1 MTHPQATVL
10 PVHRADSALVA
21 DEQDKGPYTLVAG
34 NRIGKNWIFLP
45 GGGGVM
51 QLKVRNGPSG
61 HLLVE
66 SFVWLGCSFSFLG
79 GKMPSA

>member
-45 GGGGVM
+45 GGGG
-51 QLKVRNGPSG
+51 
-61 HLLVE
+61 
-66 SFVWLGCSFSFLG
+66 
-79 GKMPSA
+79 